1 MNNVSELTRDI
12 RQGRSARYIRRVYGD
27 LLKELKID
35 LRKNHSWKER
45 YQNLA
50 NIESAINGSVEGIE
64 PNLEYLD
71 GFREQLER
79 IDYKLVFRSKFGNEI
94 YGSLESLA
102 SRTKTS
108 LGHIRANRALAQSG
122 RTLLDILPSL
132 VDHDRPESRLE
143 QTVANPAYEVPI
155 DDSVLEIPSVAV
167 YDDEEVST
175 VVIPRRTVII
185 PESYVPPAFLLK
197 IDSSKQKRNYFSG
210 LQRALTFGLVALI
223 PFISTCQYSTLLNN
237 VSVEYFE
244 ADPAVEMLGE
254 SVAKS
259 SLVDNNFYLKPK
271 AVDSRVEVVDE

>member
-64 PNLEYLD
+64 PNLEYIQ

-79 IDYKLVFRSKFGNEI
+79 IDYKLVSRSKFGAEI

-108 LGHIRANRALAQSG
+108 LEYIRANRTLAESG
-122 RTLLDILPSL
+122 RTLLDFLPSL

-143 QTVANPAYEVPI
+143 QAVTNPAYEVPI
-155 DDSVLEIPSVAV
+155 NVFVFDDSASEIPSVDV
-167 YDDEEVST
+167 YDDEVPT
-175 VVIPRRTVII
+175 VVTPRRTVVT

-197 IDSSKQKRNYFSG
+197 IDFSKSKRNYFSG

-223 PFISTCQYSTLLNN
+223 PFISTCQY
-237 VSVEYFE
+237 
-244 ADPAVEMLGE
+244 
-254 SVAKS
+254 
-259 SLVDNNFYLKPK
+259 
-271 AVDSRVEVVDE
+271 